1 MEEGRVGYKEYKDRG
16 SAVGVGPERL
26 RSSRRPEWPEQRAE
40 GLAAVA
46 RPARAP
52 ELLGAV
58 PRDAVGRR

>member
-40 GLAAVA
+40 GKAGGGDQRGNGGQVI
-46 RPARAP
+46 
-52 ELLGAV
+52 
-58 PRDAVGRR
+58 